1 MPQRIEFFSGVKVTK
16 KNKLLCIRRGTDS
29 TTEIE
34 TAPEGTGLGKIPV
47 HGIVY
52 LLGIRKWVCHV
63 YAVFNVFVLMHDDL
77 DQYTRPRSAFTAVA
91 ELLLRRLSIESLDTS
106 APLDVIEDC
115 SCAAEL
121 KPNSITLA
129 GSELA
134 PNMFGASS
142 ELASVMEFGF
152 QQPARS
158 AQFLYNV

>member
-1 MPQRIEFFSGVKVTK
+1 MTWT
-16 KNKLLCIRRGTDS
+16 GT
-29 TTEIE
+29 
-34 TAPEGTGLGKIPV
+34 LR
-47 HGIVY
+47 HG
-52 LLGIRKWVCHV
+52 
-63 YAVFNVFVLMHDDL
+63 
-77 DQYTRPRSAFTAVA
+77 RPFTAVA

-142 ELASVMEFGF
+142 ELARVMEFGRK
-152 QQPARS
+152 PAS
-158 AQFLYNV
+158 WC